1 MKIINLKKDINN
13 FLIEP
18 KLQLLIIFMVDMVRT
33 NSVVKK
39 IYFDLKNNKY

>member
-13 FLIEP
+13 FLFEP

-33 NSVVKK
+33 NSMVKK